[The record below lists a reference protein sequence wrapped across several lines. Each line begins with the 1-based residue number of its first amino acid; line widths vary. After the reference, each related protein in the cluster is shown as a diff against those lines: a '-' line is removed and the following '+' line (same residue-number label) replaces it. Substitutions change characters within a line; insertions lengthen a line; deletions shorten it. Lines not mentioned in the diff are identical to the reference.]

1 MSGVYIHIPFCKQA
15 CTYCNFHFSTSLKFK
30 NSLISAICKEIKYQQ
45 SFLQKNELTSIYFG
59 GGSPSLLNENDL
71 DLIFEA
77 LSAAFVWQK
86 DIEITLEANPDDITK
101 EICDVWKKYGINRL
115 SIGIQS
121 FYEKDLKWMNRAHS
135 AEQALFCIPL
145 VQDKGFH
152 NLTCDLIYGIPD
164 SDMVQWEDNIQK
176 LLNFGIPHISSYAL
190 TVEEKTLLHH
200 QVQNKKVRP
209 ADEKLVEQQFLFLV
223 QKLENEGFDH
233 YEISNFGRPGHYAE
247 HNTSYWKGFPY
258 LGIGPSAHSYQ
269 AGTRYW
275 NVANNALYI
284 KDIESGILPQESEV
298 LSPADQY
305 NEYVMTGLRTMWGVE
320 TKTLMVDH
328 LAFAEWFLQQI
339 KIPLE
344 RGLVE
349 NKKDTYVLTK
359 QGKLFADGI
368 ASDLFFIPD

>member
-15 CTYCNFHFSTSLKFK
+15 CTYCNFHFSTSLKYK
-30 NSLISAICKEIKYQQ
+30 DSLISAINKEIKYQQ
-45 SFLQKNELTSIYFG
+45 SFFQKNELTSIYFG
-59 GGSPSLLNENDL
+59 GGSPSLLNEHDL

-77 LSAAFVWQK
+77 LAASFVWDK

-101 EICDVWKKYGINRL
+101 KMCDLWKKCGINRL

-121 FYEKDLKWMNRAHS
+121 FLEKDLKWMNRAHS
-135 AEQALFCIPL
+135 ADQASFCIPL
-145 VQDKGFH
+145 VQDKGFQ

-164 SDMVQWEDNIQK
+164 SDMAQWEKNIQK
-176 LLNFGIPHISSYAL
+176 LLNFDIPHISSYAL

-200 QVQNKKVRP
+200 QVQNNKIKP

-233 YEISNFGRPGHYAE
+233 YEISNFGRPGHYAV

-305 NEYVMTGLRTMWGVE
+305 NEYVMTSLRTMWGVE
-320 TKTLMVDH
+320 TKTLMGNH
-328 LAFAEWFLQQI
+328 LAFAEWFLKQI

-349 NKKDTYVLTK
+349 NKKDTYILTN
-359 QGKLFADGI
+359 QGKLFADGV
-368 ASDLFFIPD
+368 ASDLFYIPD

>member
-15 CTYCNFHFSTSLKFK
+15 CTYCNFHFSTSLKYK
-30 NSLISAICKEIKYQQ
+30 DSLISAINKEIKYQQ
-45 SFLQKNELTSIYFG
+45 SFFQKNELTSIYFG
-59 GGSPSLLNENDL
+59 GGSPSLLNEQDL

-77 LSAAFVWQK
+77 LAASFVWHK

-101 EICDVWKKYGINRL
+101 EICDVWKKCGINRL

-121 FYEKDLKWMNRAHS
+121 FYEKDLQWMNRAHS
-135 AEQALFCIPL
+135 AELASFCIPL

-164 SDMVQWEDNIQK
+164 SDMAQWEKNIQK
-176 LLNFGIPHISSYAL
+176 LLNFDIPHISSYAL

-200 QVQNKKVRP
+200 QVQNNKIKP

-233 YEISNFGRPGHYAE
+233 YEISNFGRPGHHAI

-305 NEYVMTGLRTMWGVE
+305 NEYVMTSLRTMWGVE
-320 TKTLMVDH
+320 TKTLMGDH
-328 LAFAEWFLQQI
+328 LVFAERFLQQI